1 MIKHCLSA
9 VSIEGARGRGVPNL
23 VMALLIAGAAQSY
36 AQILPAHG
44 QRDTAAQPQACSA
57 TGAGLQSA
65 ACRAASNPGQSK
77 YNLLYADDVAD
88 DVPAGESE
96 RTSGPVSAS
105 PCRSCPTEA
114 QSGRQAG
121 RMPDSAARNSRSES
135 AGTTPTSTL

>member
-9 VSIEGARGRGVPNL
+9 ISIAGAGARGRGVPNL

-36 AQILPAHG
+36 AQILPAQG
-44 QRDTAAQPQACSA
+44 QGDTVAQPEACSG

-77 YNLLYADDVAD
+77 YNLLYADDL
-88 DVPAGESE
+88 PAGKSE
-96 RTSGPVSAS
+96 RSSGPVSAN
-105 PCRSCPTEA
+105 PCRSCPTDA

-121 RMPDSAARNSRSES
+121 RLPDSAARNSRSES
-135 AGTTPTSTL
+135 AGTTSTSTL